1 MNRNTLTIGGICIV
15 TILILVSF
23 NCVVG
28 HQSASNNI
36 AKTSP
41 LFNIRINRVL
51 NNKQDSLD
59 CVYNGMN
66 ENLSHF
72 FPQNKEH
79 DVYRKIEQLLI
90 QLRDKNYLKLKKI
103 VRLFNDINTK
113 RNAHYEQLDEILNPC
128 NSNTSLLS
136 DTWTWKNQCSPTSNI
151 LDLECF
157 LIWILVMIIFIPIE
171 ILVNI
176 IKFIIWKRFFDSG

>member
-66 ENLSHF
+66 ENLVIMQYIGLEDRTRCLS
-72 FPQNKEH
+72 
-79 DVYRKIEQLLI
+79 
-90 QLRDKNYLKLKKI
+90 KNRTVTHSI
-103 VRLFNDINTK
+103 T
-113 RNAHYEQLDEILNPC
+113 
-128 NSNTSLLS
+128 
-136 DTWTWKNQCSPTSNI
+136 
-151 LDLECF
+151 
-157 LIWILVMIIFIPIE
+157 
-171 ILVNI
+171 
-176 IKFIIWKRFFDSG
+176 